1 MIHKKL
7 RIHFIGIGGA
17 GMFPMAEVLHQQKH
31 LITGSDIEES
41 DVISQLRQWGVEV
54 QIGHYPRIIKGADIV
69 VYSSAVKE
77 DNPELIYAR
86 SAKMTVMKRAVMLG
100 DLMRSSFSV
109 GISGTHGKTTT
120 TSLIAHIMDRPEK
133 NPTVIA
139 GGIFKGR
146 DTLSG
151 ALVGDGKILIAE
163 ADEYDRSFLHM
174 YPNIAVVTNIEA
186 DHLDIYADIDAIK
199 AAFCQFIH
207 QVPFYGNAVVCIDDA
222 GVRSILASL
231 DKPVTT
237 YGFAQDAD
245 YSVKEYRETSTGS
258 HFSLQI
264 GERMFEDISIPL
276 RGKHNVLNSAAAV
289 VVAQHMD
296 ITDEQIRSALK
307 TFPGVK
313 RRMDFIG
320 ERSGVV
326 VYDDYAHH
334 PTEIRAVLSTF
345 EKYKRG
351 KLYVVFQPHL
361 YSRTAFLKD
370 EFIAALANKNI
381 AEVFILPIYRAREP
395 EQHSV
400 TGKDLRHG
408 LNKRGIAAQSL
419 TEEQTVERLQSM
431 VTGGDTV
438 LLLGAGDVWK
448 MGYRL
453 LKEID

>member
-1 MIHKKL
+1 
-7 RIHFIGIGGA
+7 
-17 GMFPMAEVLHQQKH
+17 
-31 LITGSDIEES
+31 
-41 DVISQLRQWGVEV
+41 
-54 QIGHYPRIIKGADIV
+54 
-69 VYSSAVKE
+69 
-77 DNPELIYAR
+77 
-86 SAKMTVMKRAVMLG
+86 MTVMKRAVMLG
-100 DLMRSSFSV
+100 DLMRSAFSV
-109 GISGTHGKTTT
+109 GVSGTHGKTTT

-186 DHLDIYADIDAIK
+186 DHLDIYADIEAIK
-199 AAFCQFIH
+199 TAFCQFIH

-222 GVRSILASL
+222 GVRSILQFL

-245 YSVKEYRETSTGS
+245 YTVTEYQDTHEGCR
-258 HFSLQI
+258 FSLKI
-264 GERMFEDISIPL
+264 GDTLIKDISLPL
-276 RGKHNVLNSAAAV
+276 RGKHNVLNSVAAV
-289 VVAQHMD
+289 IVAQQMD
-296 ITDEQIRSALK
+296 ITDDQIRAALK

-313 RRMDFIG
+313 RRMDFLG
-320 ERSGVV
+320 ERSGVE

-334 PTEIRAVLSTF
+334 PTEIRAVLTTF

-351 KLYVVFQPHL
+351 KLFVVFQPHL
-361 YSRTAFLKD
+361 YSRTALLKD

-381 AEVFILPIYRAREP
+381 AEVFILPIYRARER
-395 EQHSV
+395 EQYSV

-408 LNKRGIAAQSL
+408 LNKLGIAAQSL
-419 TEEQTVERLQSM
+419 TEKQTVERLKSI